1 MEYTLQDLKEMVAYI
16 DAQLD
21 DVERE
26 ARENE
31 TVPVFDGRLLQKR
44 INVMQAI
51 RSLENAEAF
60 TADMQRSTNQQHPN
74 NQPT

>member
-60 TADMQRSTNQQHPN
+60 AADMQRSTNQQQPN

>member
-1 MEYTLQDLKEMVAYI
+1 MEYTLQDLKDMVAYI

-31 TVPVFDGRLLQKR
+31 TVLVFDGRLLQKR

-60 TADMQRSTNQQHPN
+60 TADMQRSTNQQ
-74 NQPT
+74 QPT

>member
-1 MEYTLQDLKEMVAYI
+1 MEYTLQDLKDMVAYI

-21 DVERE
+21 DLERE
-26 ARENE
+26 ARDNE

-60 TADMQRSTNQQHPN
+60 TADMQRATNQQQTN

>member
-60 TADMQRSTNQQHPN
+60 TADMQRSTNQQQPN

>member
-1 MEYTLQDLKEMVAYI
+1 MEYTLQDLKDIVAYI

-60 TADMQRSTNQQHPN
+60 TADMQRSTNQQQPN